1 MTIKAIKNNIKKHS
15 NAKTFLKE
23 MELGPITFSSIIQT
37 ERLCLEMNKKDF
49 ANLIK
54 VSVTRLNNIE
64 KGLDIPSINKV
75 IEIATIL
82 NMPID
87 QYVFY
92 AVKDMLN
99 KNGLTVNDVL
109 KKGA

>member
-1 MTIKAIKNNIKKHS
+1 MR
-15 NAKTFLKE
+15 
-23 MELGPITFSSIIQT
+23 LGPITFSSIIET
-37 ERLCLEMNKKDF
+37 ERFCLEMSKKDF

-54 VSVTRLNNIE
+54 VSVFRLNNIE

-92 AVKDMLN
+92 AIKDILN
-99 KNGLTVNDVL
+99 LNGLTVDNVF